1 MYSRV
6 VKWESVATDYRIFIM
21 RVSENDDLASH
32 LLTVNDF
39 CFVLVMEHDC
49 ISLSADD
56 HASDDDLY
64 QTTFVSISKTGTVDI
79 KCE

>member
-32 LLTVNDF
+32 LLTVYDF
-39 CFVLVMEHDC
+39 FLFWLWSM
-49 ISLSADD
+49 ILF
-56 HASDDDLY
+56 LY
-64 QTTFVSISKTGTVDI
+64 QLTIIPAIRVAETGAHLAH
-79 KCE
+79 CASEL